1 MLNMKKWLLSNK
13 LTVIGAIAGAIGG
26 YLYYYFVGCASGTC
40 GITSSPVNSTLYFAI
55 LGGLIV
61 NLIKPTDNSQKEN
74 SNMWQMLQYE
84 LF

>member
-1 MLNMKKWLLSNK
+1 MKKWLLNNK

-74 SNMWQMLQYE
+74 SNM
-84 LF
+84 